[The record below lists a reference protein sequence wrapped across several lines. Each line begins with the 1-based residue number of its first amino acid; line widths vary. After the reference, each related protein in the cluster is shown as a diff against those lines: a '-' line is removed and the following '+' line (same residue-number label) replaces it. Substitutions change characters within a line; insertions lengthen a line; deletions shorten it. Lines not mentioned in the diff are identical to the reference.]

1 MPIDVV
7 EVKRGTE
14 PPRPT
19 VHLPGLN
26 GIRAIAAVAVIVAHT
41 TLLLNTFGLDPFLFG
56 ATPEGTPRGTDLAGF
71 GVSMFFA
78 LSGFLITYLLLLEK
92 EKQPIDVKNFY
103 IRRVLRIH
111 PLYYTYLAISV
122 AVIFIYGLQFS
133 WVALFFYV
141 FLAANVPF
149 ILGFE
154 LPLVGHYW
162 SLGVEEQFYLLYPWI
177 VKKVRNLPVVL
188 ISLITGLV
196 LLKLALRYVHTSYGL
211 TPYNFIH
218 VTRFQCMLIG
228 ALGAWYFYV
237 RQPFFLR
244 TTTNVFV
251 QLVSW
256 IAIALVAI
264 NRFHIAS
271 VLDSEII
278 SVVTVFII
286 LGQVT
291 KTNRLINLDFGVFD
305 FLGKISYGLYVIHPL
320 VLFFLPKVLGFEMP
334 LVLRYVVVYGLALGV
349 TILIAYLSY
358 EYFEKYFLKLKSR
371 FSAVVSSASRTA

>member
-1 MPIDVV
+1 LAVDTN
-7 EVKRGTE
+7 EATTGAE
-14 PPRPT
+14 QPRT

-26 GIRAIAAVAVIVAHT
+26 GIRAIAAIGVVVSHT
-41 TLLLNTFGLDPFLFG
+41 TLLLGAFDLDPYLFG
-56 ATPEGTPRGTDLAGF
+56 STPEGSPRGTDLAGF

-111 PLYYTYLAISV
+111 PLYYAYLAISL
-122 AVIFIYGLQFS
+122 AVILILGLQFS
-133 WVALFFYV
+133 WVSFFYYI

-149 ILGFE
+149 IFGFE

-162 SLGVEEQFYLLYPWI
+162 SLGVEEQFYLFYPWI
-177 VKKVRNLPVVL
+177 VKKVRNLPWVL
-188 ISLITGLV
+188 LALVAGLI
-196 LLKLALRYVHTSYGL
+196 LLKLVLRYVHTGYGL

-228 ALGAWYFYV
+228 ALGAWYFYI
-237 RQPFFLR
+237 RQPLFIRL
-244 TTTNVFV
+244 TTNLFV
-251 QLVSW
+251 QLGSW
-256 IAIALVAI
+256 TAIVLVAI

-271 VLDSEII
+271 VLDSEFI

-320 VLFFLPKVLGFEMP
+320 VLFFLARVLKFELPVP
-334 LVLRYVVVYGLALGV
+334 LKYVVVYGLALGV

-358 EYFEKYFLKLKSR
+358 HYFERYFLNRKSR
-371 FSAVVSSASRTA
+371 FSAIQSSASRTS